1 MCSSLINSLKM
12 AVSGIGWGRGG
23 WGREGRRGTS
33 CSSGSG
39 RCGSGGSSGWI
50 VYGGGALFNSCEV
63 LTVWSVT
70 VMGLLIVVS
79 LYPVTQFKSF
89 FYVKLFI
96 LLCRKSTK

>member
-1 MCSSLINSLKM
+1 M
-12 AVSGIGWGRGG
+12 G
-23 WGREGRRGTS
+23 GTS

-39 RCGSGGSSGWI
+39 RCGSGGSSDWI

-70 VMGLLIVVS
+70 GMGLLIVVS
-79 LYPVTQFKSF
+79 LYPVTQYKSF

>member
-1 MCSSLINSLKM
+1 M
-12 AVSGIGWGRGG
+12 G
-23 WGREGRRGTS
+23 GTS

-39 RCGSGGSSGWI
+39 RCGTGGGSGGMVNG
-50 VYGGGALFNSCEV
+50 GGGALFNSCEV

-70 VMGLLIVVS
+70 GMELLIVVS

-96 LLCRKSTK
+96 LVCRKSTK